1 MFGFI
6 KNLNLKVK
14 IMIVT
19 FDNGMYTYTFWDLL
33 FLNIMNKN
41 LVSYLVTKKK
51 QNWINHQSFRY
62 VGISIKK

>member
-6 KNLNLKVK
+6 KTLNLKVK

-19 FDNGMYTYTFWDLL
+19 FDNGMYTCTFWDLL

-51 QNWINHQSFRY
+51 TKLNKPSEF
-62 VGISIKK
+62 

>member
-6 KNLNLKVK
+6 KTLNLKVK

-51 QNWINHQSFRY
+51 QN
-62 VGISIKK
+62 